1 MMKAGDERLIF
12 IFKFQTYNNN
22 NIIIIRTKEL
32 FFARVSLARNFYEM
46 KNILYLLY
54 CAEEKDVFPI
64 VHF

>member
-46 KNILYLLY
+46 KNILYR
-54 CAEEKDVFPI
+54 AEEKDVFPI